1 MPQYGTWFS
10 YGGAA
15 RIWLAVGLLAA
26 AGGLVCAGI
35 WLPLPVRGARP
46 GRTAESAAYLAWV
59 AAMAAF
65 VACFVI
71 YVRQDLH
78 EYHIT
83 LAKAQPRNPV
93 TLVTFLAA
101 VTVFIFVSTRSSPGV
116 GTRLA
121 SAAVGAVAG
130 LAFFELPFQLIVL
143 ARTYPPI
150 PPDPAF
156 YRALLNVP
164 LFLVSL
170 TTLLL
175 LSLSPMVRLTRATF
189 FVLALMLVVFA
200 AWALSGFGYPSAPL
214 PTTLNIASKLLSF
227 AAALTLFLP
236 QRSLA
241 TANTATA

>member
-15 RIWLAVGLLAA
+15 RTWLAVGLLAA
-26 AGGLVCAGI
+26 AGGLACAGI
-35 WLPLPVRGARP
+35 WLPLPARGTRP
-46 GRTAESAAYLAWV
+46 GRTALIAGYLAWV

-65 VACFVI
+65 IACAVI
-71 YVRQDLH
+71 YIRQYLH
-78 EYHIT
+78 EYHLT
-83 LAKAQPRNPV
+83 LAEAQPRNHV
-93 TLVTFLAA
+93 TLVTVLAA
-101 VTVFIFVSTRSSPGV
+101 VAVFIFVVTRSSPGV

-121 SAAVGAVAG
+121 SAAVGTVAG

-214 PTTLNIASKLLSF
+214 PTTLNIAAKLLSF

-236 QRSLA
+236 QRPPA